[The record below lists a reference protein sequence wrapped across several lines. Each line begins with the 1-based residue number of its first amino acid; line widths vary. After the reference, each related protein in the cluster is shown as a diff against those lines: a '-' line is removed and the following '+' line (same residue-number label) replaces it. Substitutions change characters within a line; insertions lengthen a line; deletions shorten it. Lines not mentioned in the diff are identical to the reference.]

1 VLRSIQTR
9 VNGPMESGTSAI
21 ARDHRD
27 LRRGVAINAL
37 GYVIKLMPW
46 LLLLL
51 VTHRYGIELFGAFMI
66 AQATMML
73 AARVAAVGLDKAM
86 LWWVPRLPVAE
97 RRHGL
102 RSALAVT
109 LAAATVTTAVLIL
122 LARPDAL
129 EWLGQPVA
137 IASPLRIVAL
147 ALLPRVWTDVFT
159 HAVIGQ
165 RRMEAQVLVSEG
177 LVPVSFPLF
186 ALALHVAGATVSGL
200 AIAWVLAH
208 ALGLW
213 VAFLAFRRA
222 FVQATARVPESHRP
236 PAELLAYAAPMWIGE
251 VANSFTQRL
260 DTFLI
265 EALTHDLALVGA
277 WGVVTSVSNSIRA
290 IRRSFD
296 PIVIAIIAE
305 VGHAG
310 DLRRVHA
317 GFSYATFLVLCTQMP
332 VFAFVFAFAGDIT
345 PLFGPGFERATTPI
359 VILAFAWQVNGLF
372 GLAGAVVSAYGLA
385 GRTLFGQ
392 ALVIVVLALAG
403 LVLIPAY
410 GLVGAAWAVA
420 LAYTTQGLVQLV
432 QMRLAIGAF
441 PYDHRIW
448 TVFAVGIAS
457 LALMGLVGWA
467 WPGPAFAGRVAAFSA
482 FALGYGAAVWV
493 MARAGWL
500 VRRGC

>member
-1 VLRSIQTR
+1 
-9 VNGPMESGTSAI
+9 MESGASAI

-27 LRRGVAINAL
+27 LRRGVAVNAL

-51 VTHRYGIELFGAFMI
+51 VTERYGIEVFGAFMI

-86 LWWVPRLPVAE
+86 LWWVPRLPVTE
-97 RRHGL
+97 RRRGL

-109 LAAATVTTAVLIL
+109 FAAATVTTVVLVV
-122 LARPDAL
+122 LASPDAL
-129 EWLGQPVA
+129 GRPAE
-137 IASPLRIVAL
+137 IAAPLRIVAL
-147 ALLPRVWTDVFT
+147 ALLPRVWTDVLT
-159 HAVIGQ
+159 HAVMGQ

-186 ALALHVAGATVSGL
+186 ALALHVAGATTSGL

-208 ALGLW
+208 VIGLG
-213 VAFLAFRRA
+213 VAVLAFRRA
-222 FVQATARVPESHRP
+222 FERAAVRPTESRRP

-251 VANSFTQRL
+251 VANSLTQRL

-265 EALTHDLALVGA
+265 EAFTHDLALVGA
-277 WGVVTSVSNSIRA
+277 WGVVASVSNSIRA

-310 DLRRVHA
+310 DLRRVRA

-385 GRTLFGQ
+385 GKTLVGQ
-392 ALVIVVLALAG
+392 VLVIAVLALAG
-403 LVLIPAY
+403 WLLIPSH

-420 LAYTTQGLVQLV
+420 LAYTAQGLVQLV
-432 QMRLAIGAF
+432 QMRRATGAF
-441 PYDHRIW
+441 HYDHRIW
-448 TVFAVGIAS
+448 TVFAVG
-457 LALMGLVGWA
+457 LACFAIMGLVGWG
-467 WPGPAFAGRVAAFSA
+467 WPGAPFASRIAGFAAFAIA
-482 FALGYGAAVWV
+482 YGTAVWT
-493 MARAGWL
+493 MAHAGWL
-500 VRRGC
+500 VRRER